1 MILIVRRE
9 IGVKVD
15 GTEMWCGGGMDK
27 GRLLCAVMHLHL
39 HEVTVFLDVSELS
52 CFVICALKLHVEK
65 TD

>member
-27 GRLLCAVMHLHL
+27 GGLLCAVMRVYL
-39 HEVTVFLDVSELS
+39 HEVTVFLDV
-52 CFVICALKLHVEK
+52 CHR
-65 TD
+65 